1 MSDNWEE
8 VYAIL
13 SNIKIDVTN
22 QSKRVLKK
30 EIPKTVQVQSEIS
43 NNLVTLFNKATH
55 LIREQWYTLDSDQQI
70 IAKDIFSYIRDK
82 TAKAFEKLGLGQQIP
97 TSIFESIKIVQNND
111 MATTKVEFFNLAS
124 KIVSQQFAGE
134 PEKAQSFFDS
144 LELLQTVATGYD
156 ADAVA
161 FVKTKLTSKARDY
174 VTTENSLADVI
185 NTLKNKIK
193 YAGSQATITK
203 LLACRQ
209 NNKNTISYSEEI
221 EKLADSLKRSFINEG
236 VPPNIAEKYSTENVV
251 KTLSS
256 NANSERTRIVMQAS
270 TFNNVQE
277 ALEKFNSVN
286 EINQTSATNIFY
298 TGNNKRYNKANR
310 NIVQNRK
317 SYGNRNVS
325 SSFRSGQQHRADTG
339 RNNRRYNTAYNKFN
353 NRYGHNR
360 SNAVRVANSENWQD
374 PRPYQLGE
382 IQGMPGNQEVPQ
394 I

>member
-55 LIREQWYTLDSDQQI
+55 LIKEQWYTLDSDQRI

-111 MATTKVEFFNLAS
+111 MATTRVEFFNLAS

-161 FVKTKLTSKARDY
+161 FVS
-174 VTTENSLADVI
+174 SL
-185 NTLKNKIK
+185 
-193 YAGSQATITK
+193 
-203 LLACRQ
+203 LLVLV
-209 NNKNTISYSEEI
+209 NV
-221 EKLADSLKRSFINEG
+221 FIN
-236 VPPNIAEKYSTENVV
+236 
-251 KTLSS
+251 
-256 NANSERTRIVMQAS
+256 M
-270 TFNNVQE
+270 
-277 ALEKFNSVN
+277 
-286 EINQTSATNIFY
+286 
-298 TGNNKRYNKANR
+298 
-310 NIVQNRK
+310 
-317 SYGNRNVS
+317 
-325 SSFRSGQQHRADTG
+325 
-339 RNNRRYNTAYNKFN
+339 
-353 NRYGHNR
+353 
-360 SNAVRVANSENWQD
+360 
-374 PRPYQLGE
+374 
-382 IQGMPGNQEVPQ
+382 
-394 I
+394 